1 MPFAA
6 RFTGRETARCARE
19 RMEEPAKAEGVTGLE
34 RAKGTALA
42 RLSQS
47 LPTIAW
53 VSDE

>member
-19 RMEEPAKAEGVTGLE
+19 RIEEPAKAEGVTGMDGGM
-34 RAKGTALA
+34 GTALA